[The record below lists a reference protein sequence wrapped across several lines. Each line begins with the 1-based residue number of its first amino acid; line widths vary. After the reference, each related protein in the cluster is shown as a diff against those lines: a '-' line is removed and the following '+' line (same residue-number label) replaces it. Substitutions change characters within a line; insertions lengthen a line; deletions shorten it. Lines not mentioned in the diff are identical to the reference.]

1 MVDIFWFLFGIMAF
15 FAIGAIIFLY
25 LSKKI
30 KNNLFYMFSVL
41 CVSLISV
48 LLAIALDQYLLF
60 LIFTC
65 VSAVFAVVIL
75 FKFVQSPPPN
85 PIIEN
90 LDKLDTSEPL
100 RFKDVFTLNF
110 VFKLERKYGEY
121 KAMVVYATV
130 YASIISICFL
140 FPLCL
145 ICNLSLLMV
154 GVGFVVLFVF
164 LCVSFRKIREGEV
177 PGRYGWLYAP

>member
-1 MVDIFWFLFGIMAF
+1 MVF
-15 FAIGAIIFLY
+15 FVIGAIIFIY
-25 LSKKI
+25 LAKKI
-30 KNNLFYMFSVL
+30 KNSLFYMFAGL

-48 LLAIALDQYLLF
+48 LLAIALDQHLLF

-65 VSAVFAVVIL
+65 VSAIFVVVIL

-90 LDKLDTSEPL
+90 LDKLDTSGSL

-130 YASIISICFL
+130 YASIISVCFL

-145 ICNLSLLMV
+145 ICDLSLLMV
-154 GVGFVVLFVF
+154 GVGFLVLFVF
-164 LCVSFRKIREGEV
+164 LCISFRKIRKGEM